1 MVLIMT
7 PALDGLKRE
16 WREAS
21 DILGATP
28 AGNIGAMSACPVL
41 WPSLLGATL
50 LLFANAFGADRD
62 RLSG

>member
-21 DILGATP
+21 AILGA
-28 AGNIGAMSACPVL
+28 S
-41 WPSLLGATL
+41 SLRSRAI
-50 LLFANAFGADRD
+50 
-62 RLSG
+62 